1 MAEVA
6 RDIREHV
13 VKDVTQCHRCLYL
26 LDEDMDHEVKD
37 CELNRRSMSE
47 RDLNDICKLLKSSI
61 EITSR
66 HRKIYIDELF
76 NLIKRT

>member
-1 MAEVA
+1 VA

-47 RDLNDICKLLKSSI
+47 RDLNDICKLLKTISKYGKYLADIVKSI
-61 EITSR
+61 YTNYAI
-66 HRKIYIDELF
+66 
-76 NLIKRT
+76 